1 MSLKALPEKD
11 GDTSGCG
18 DMADKLITIFGGSGF
33 VGRHLVRTLASQG
46 WRVRV
51 AVRDIRKAHFLK
63 PAGDLGQI
71 ALVPAS
77 ISDPASIAAAVEG
90 ADAVIN
96 LVGILY
102 ESKKRTFEGVHEK
115 GADLVARAAMSAG
128 VRRLVHVSALGANAN
143 SPSSYARSKAA
154 GERAV
159 ATAFPSATIIRPSV
173 VFGPED
179 GFFNRFGSIAQK
191 LPVLPFFTD
200 TIPHLPGGG
209 GPKFQPVYVGDV
221 AAAITAAVSDP
232 HHLGKTYEL
241 VGPRVYDMR
250 DIMQIVNRETM
261 RNRAI
266 VGLPYLAAE
275 IPARIFG
282 FIRTLVEKIP
292 PVSLGAP
299 FLTPDQVV
307 LLRLGNV
314 ANGTLPGLE
323 AFGIT
328 PTAAEVVVPTY
339 LKRFR
344 PIQQTK
350 RLRLQ
355 HRNG

>member
-1 MSLKALPEKD
+1 
-11 GDTSGCG
+11 
-18 DMADKLITIFGGSGF
+18 MAEKLITVFGGSGF
-33 VGRHLVRTLASQG
+33 IGRHLVRHLAAQG

-51 AVRDIRKAHFLK
+51 AVRDTAKAHFLK
-63 PAGDLGQI
+63 PCGDLGQI
-71 ALVPAS
+71 SLVPTSVTDPKSVAS
-77 ISDPASIAAAVEG
+77 AVAG
-90 ADAVIN
+90 ADAVVN

-102 ESKKRTFEGVHEK
+102 ESKKRTFDAVHEK
-115 GADLVARAAMSAG
+115 GADIVARAAMAAG
-128 VRRLVHVSALGANAN
+128 VRRLVHMSALGANAR

-159 ATAFPSATIIRPSV
+159 ATAFPSATIMRPSV
-173 VFGPED
+173 VFGAED

-209 GPKFQPVYVGDV
+209 GPKFQPVYVSDVV
-221 AAAITAAVSDP
+221 AAICAAVNDP
-232 HHLGKTYEL
+232 RHLGKTYEL
-241 VGPRVYDMR
+241 AGPRIYDMR
-250 DIMQIVNRETM
+250 DVMQIVNRETM
-261 RNRAI
+261 RRRAI
-266 VGLPYLAAE
+266 IGLPYFAAD
-275 IPARIFG
+275 IPARIYG
-282 FIRTLVEKIP
+282 ALRTLIEKIP

-307 LLRLGNV
+307 LLREGNV
-314 ANGTLPGLE
+314 ATGVLPGLE
-323 AFGIT
+323 AFGIAA
-328 PTAAEVVVPTY
+328 TAAEVVVPTY

-355 HRNG
+355 PRNG